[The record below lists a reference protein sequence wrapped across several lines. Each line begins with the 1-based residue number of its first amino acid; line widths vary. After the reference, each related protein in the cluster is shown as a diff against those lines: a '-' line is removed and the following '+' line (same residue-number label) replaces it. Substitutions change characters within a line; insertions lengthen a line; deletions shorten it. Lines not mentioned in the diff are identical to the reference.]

1 LSGRAH
7 WRECYAAIV
16 EGSTNDGSNGE
27 GCQKVSRHCFLEL
40 ASWWSKRASPQQPQA
55 AESTSPEF
63 RILVVRPVYLL
74 TSSGSLGLLCNSLNS
89 TLGSADKSEVV
100 GRRVHSGSEFPVTA
114 SAAVSTPLEFRG
126 LLARRGNL
134 CRLKRDNF
142 PVAILFYPNPSVA
155 NVAAEWFPVDRR
167 LYRI

>member
-1 LSGRAH
+1 MPQSWKGQPTTGAM
-7 WRECYAAIV
+7 EKAAKKCR
-16 EGSTNDGSNGE
+16 S
-27 GCQKVSRHCFLEL
+27 HCFLEL
-40 ASWWSKRASPQQPQA
+40 ASWWSKRASPQQPQT